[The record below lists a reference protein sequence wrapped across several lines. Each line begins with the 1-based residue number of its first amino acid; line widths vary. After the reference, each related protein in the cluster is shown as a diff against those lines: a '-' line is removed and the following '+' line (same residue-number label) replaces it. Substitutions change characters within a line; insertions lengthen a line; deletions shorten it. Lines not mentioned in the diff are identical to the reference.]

1 MQETVSSA
9 RTALKYGAL
18 TGVAVIVYSTA
29 INLMGQNQNKALAAL
44 SFLILMAGI
53 IWALKD
59 YREQN
64 AGFISYGEG
73 LGTGTLVA
81 AIVGLLAAFF
91 SMFYL
96 EFIDNTIL
104 QQSLDKAR
112 EEMEAKGLDDAQIDQ
127 AMSISQKFMSPG
139 IMFLM
144 GIFSYLI
151 TGFIISL
158 IVAAVMRKEKPV
170 FD

>member
-112 EEMEAKGLDDAQIDQ
+112 ADLEARGMDDAQIDQ